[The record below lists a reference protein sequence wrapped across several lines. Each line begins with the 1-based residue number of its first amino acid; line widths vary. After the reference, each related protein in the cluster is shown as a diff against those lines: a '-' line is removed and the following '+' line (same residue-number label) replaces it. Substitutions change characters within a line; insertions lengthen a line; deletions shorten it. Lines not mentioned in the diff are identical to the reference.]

1 MSTGSLELRRVC
13 KRYGEV
19 AAVTDISLSVRPGEF
34 LTLLGPSGSGKT
46 TTLVMIAGLA
56 RPTSGAILL
65 DGLPLDP
72 LPPYRRELGVV
83 FQNYALFPHMTVA
96 KNVAFPL
103 EMRRVPRTEVT
114 ERVAKV
120 LTQVDLPDY
129 GARFPRQLSGGQQQR
144 VALARAMVFRP
155 RILLMDEPLGAL
167 DRRTREQ
174 MQIEIMHLHR
184 ELKMTIVYVTHDQEE
199 ALMMSTRIAV
209 FNQGKLE
216 QIGEPTELY
225 ERPATRFVASF
236 LGDSNFF
243 LGRVTQSG
251 TEYLSA
257 ERGRVPAAGPRR
269 QISSSREP
277 RRGGCPA
284 GTHSPRPRRRR
295 IAPQRERQPGDAKRG
310 DLSWT
315 LPEISYSFGVR
326 AETDRDRAGRV

>member
-46 TTLVMIAGLA
+46 TTLVMIAELA

-236 LGDSNFF
+236 LGNSNFF

-251 TEYLSA
+251 TEYV
-257 ERGRVPAAGPRR
+257 G
-269 QISSSREP
+269 
-277 RRGGCPA
+277 
-284 GTHSPRPRRRR
+284 
-295 IAPQRERQPGDAKRG
+295 
-310 DLSWT
+310 
-315 LPEISYSFGVR
+315 
-326 AETDRDRAGRV
+326 

>member
-1 MSTGSLELRRVC
+1 
-13 KRYGEV
+13 
-19 AAVTDISLSVRPGEF
+19 
-34 LTLLGPSGSGKT
+34 
-46 TTLVMIAGLA
+46 
-56 RPTSGAILL
+56 
-65 DGLPLDP
+65 
-72 LPPYRRELGVV
+72 
-83 FQNYALFPHMTVA
+83 MTVA

-251 TEYLSA
+251 TEYCRLNGDGFQLRARVDKYLAPGNLAVVAVRPERIRLVRADVASLHRENASQGTLS
-257 ERGRVPAAGPRR
+257 EVIYLGRSRKYLIHLESGQKLTAIEQGGFESLPATA
-269 QISSSREP
+269 
-277 RRGGCPA
+277 
-284 GTHSPRPRRRR
+284 
-295 IAPQRERQPGDAKRG
+295 PGDLVGVTWNARDATTLSEAQDSVSLPTDDSKIDTNLRACVAKEDQAGLDQRG
-310 DLSWT
+310 
-315 LPEISYSFGVR
+315 
-326 AETDRDRAGRV
+326 